1 MVIHKLAVVAP
12 SAELADDVEVGPFTV
27 IGPQVEIGAGTKI
40 ESHVVIKGPTRIG
53 RNNHVHQFASL
64 GDAPQDKSYRGEPTR
79 LEVGDGNIIREYV
92 TLNRG
97 TASGNGIT
105 RLGDNNF
112 MMAYSHLAHDC
123 QVGNN
128 TIFANAASL
137 AGHVTVDDWVIMGGF
152 AIVHQ
157 FCRIG
162 AHSFCA
168 LGSVVFKDVPPYATV
183 SGNPARPHGINA
195 EGLKRRGFDASTIKT
210 LRQAYKTL
218 YKSKLPLAKAL
229 DGLHEMARE
238 CEAITPLARFLEDSR
253 RSIVR

>member
-1 MVIHKLAVVAP
+1 VIHKLALVDAK
-12 SAELADDVEVGPFTV
+12 AELADDVHVGPFSV
-27 IGPQVEIGAGTKI
+27 IGPGVEIDSGTVV
-40 ESHVVIKGPTRIG
+40 ESHVVINGPTRIG
-53 RNNHVHQFASL
+53 RNNHIHQFSSL
-64 GDAPQDKSYRGEPTR
+64 GDAPQDTSYQDEPTR
-79 LEVGDGNIIREYV
+79 LEVGNSNVIREYV

-97 TASGNGIT
+97 TPSGTGVT
-105 RLGDNNF
+105 RLGDHNF

-123 QVGNN
+123 QVGNH

-162 AHSFCA
+162 THSFCA

-195 EGLKRRGFDASTIKT
+195 EGLKRRGFQSGTIKA
-210 LRQAYKTL
+210 LRKAYKTL

-229 DGLHEMARE
+229 EELNEMAHE
-238 CEAITPLARFLEDSR
+238 NDEIKPLVRFLEASR

>member
-1 MVIHKLAVVAP
+1 MIHKLAVVDPA
-12 SAELADDVEVGPFTV
+12 AELDQDVEVGPFTV
-27 IGPQVEIGAGTKI
+27 IGPGVEIGRGTRI
-40 ESHVVIKGPTRIG
+40 DSHVVIKGPTRIG
-53 RNNHVHQFASL
+53 RNNRIHQFASL
-64 GDAPQDKSYRGEPTR
+64 GEAPQDKSYKGEPTR
-79 LEVGDGNIIREYV
+79 LEVGDDNVIREYV

-97 TASGNGIT
+97 TTAGGGCT
-105 RLGDNNF
+105 RLGNNNYL
-112 MMAYSHLAHDC
+112 MAYTHLAHDC
-123 QVGNN
+123 QVGDH

-168 LGSVVFKDVPPYATV
+168 LGSVVFKDVPPYTTV
-183 SGNPARPHGINA
+183 SGNPAKPHGINA
-195 EGLKRRGFDASTIKT
+195 EGLRRRGFSADSMKR

-218 YKSKLPLAKAL
+218 YKSKLPLSRAL
-229 DGLHEMARE
+229 EELRYQAQ
-238 CEAITPLARFLEDSR
+238 EADEIQLLTRFLEQSR

>member
-1 MVIHKLAVVAP
+1 MIHKLAVVD
-12 SAELADDVEVGPFTV
+12 SGAELGSDVEVGPFSV
-27 IGPQVEIGAGTKI
+27 IGAGVEIGAGTKI

-53 RNNHVHQFASL
+53 RNNHIHQFASL
-64 GDAPQDKSYRGEPTR
+64 GDAPQDKSYGGEPTR
-79 LEVGDGNIIREYV
+79 LEVGDNNVIREYV

-97 TASGNGIT
+97 TPSGNGTT
-105 RLGDNNF
+105 RLGNDNF
-112 MMAYSHLAHDC
+112 MMAYTHMAHDC
-123 QVGNN
+123 HVGDH

-168 LGSVVFKDVPPYATV
+168 LGSVVFKDVPPYTTV

-195 EGLKRRGFDASTIKT
+195 EGLKRRGFEAQTIKT
-210 LRQAYKTL
+210 LRNAYKTL
-218 YKSKLPLAKAL
+218 YKSKLPLAEAL
-229 DGLHEMARE
+229 EELNESARQTE
-238 CEAITPLARFLEDSR
+238 EIRPLVRFLQASR

>member
-1 MVIHKLAVVAP
+1 MIHKLAVVDP
-12 SAELADDVEVGPFTV
+12 KAELADDVEVGPFSI
-27 IGPQVEIGAGTKI
+27 IGPDVEIGSGTVI
-40 ESHVVIKGPTRIG
+40 DSHVVIKGPTKIGPNNRI
-53 RNNHVHQFASL
+53 HQFASL
-64 GDAPQDKSYRGEPTR
+64 GDAPQDKSYKGEPTR
-79 LEVGDGNIIREYV
+79 LEVGENNVIREYV

-97 TASGNGIT
+97 TPSGTGVT
-105 RLGDNNF
+105 RLGDHNF

-123 QVGNN
+123 QVGNH

-137 AGHVTVDDWVIMGGF
+137 AGHVTVDDFVIMGGF

-195 EGLKRRGFDASTIKT
+195 EGLKRRGFQSGTIKA

-229 DGLHEMARE
+229 EELNEMAHKTDE
-238 CEAITPLARFLEDSR
+238 IKPLARFLEASR